1 MPISEDGGTTVYIR
15 QNTSTGGIQQSI
27 DQSTW
32 VDVSLP
38 YTVTNTNTNLGTL
51 TIIFDD
57 ITLTGGT
64 NRYFTCSSNYI
75 TFGSNTLRNDGSR
88 PVITISNIINYPG
101 LIKNNVPGYSYIT
114 IQNIIVD
121 GTTSTLANYAGWIAQ
136 SSFGTGATDIVIQ
149 NCSSMGNILN
159 SGGGIAGYA
168 TVGTNSSP
176 IQIIGCS
183 STGDIQQYGGGIV
196 GGRCRNS
203 TIERCYSTGSI
214 GSDAGGIAGVE
225 FGTGSNTICNIVN
238 CYNTGTTIDGGG
250 GIVGL
255 IAGYNNTS
263 GSVNITN
270 CYSTGNIINN
280 GGGIVARNAYPKV
293 NVQNCYTTGPISDG
307 AGGIYGANAETE
319 ATANHCYTSG
329 ISSGTGGGIFAG
341 SSDDNRSGS
350 SNNYSEENQGGS
362 GGWVTSHANMA
373 LTGIPISSDYGNV
386 WSRPDGFGQPYKLSN
401 SGYSPYSLSLVDTA
415 TYSIVAG
422 TGGSTSAPV
431 VPGYTN
437 FVILQINNQPKS
449 AYPYID
455 INSSTGVIT
464 TDSATPAGDYIIIIY
479 SSKNPYSVTEYTLH
493 VTAAPTPAPTIEL
506 ISCCDRPLYLKGADN
521 TTRAQIKSGNVLI
534 GATTKAPYPS
544 YSDWVYQKMALASK
558 R

>member
-32 VDVSLP
+32 IDVSLP
-38 YTVTNTNTNLGTL
+38 YNVTNTNTSVGVL

-75 TFGSNTLRNDGSR
+75 TFGSDTLRNDGSR
-88 PVITISNIINYPG
+88 PVIEISGVTNYPG
-101 LIKNNVPGYSYIT
+101 LIRNTSYSYIT
-114 IQNIIVD
+114 IQNIVVD
-121 GTTSTLANYAGWIAQ
+121 GTMSTLVGNAGWVAQ
-136 SSFGTGATDIVIQ
+136 SEFSSGATDNLIR
-149 NCSSMGNILN
+149 NCSSMGNISN
-159 SGGGIAGYA
+159 GSGGIAGYNIGL
-168 TVGTNSSP
+168 TSSSP

-214 GSDAGGIAGVE
+214 GNDAGGIAGVE
-225 FGTGSNTICNIVN
+225 FGTSPNTICNIVN
-238 CYNTGTTIDGGG
+238 CYSTGTTIDGGG

-255 IAGYNNTS
+255 NAGYNNTS
-263 GSVNITN
+263 SSVNITN

-280 GGGIVARNAYPKV
+280 GGGIVARDAYPKV

-307 AGGIYGANAETE
+307 AGGIYGANAATA
-319 ATANHCYTSG
+319 ATANNCYTSG

-341 SSDDNRSGS
+341 SSDDNRSDS

-362 GGWVTSHANMA
+362 GGWITSHAISA
-373 LTGIPISSDYGNV
+373 LIDYPTITDYGSV
-386 WSRPDGFGQPYKLSN
+386 WSRPDGVDQPYKLSN
-401 SGYSPYSLSLVDTA
+401 SGYSPYSLSLVDTV
-415 TYSIVAG
+415 TYNIAVG
-422 TGGSTSAPV
+422 GGSTPAPL
-431 VPGYTN
+431 VPGYT
-437 FVILQINNQPKS
+437 FIILQINDSPKS
-449 AYPYID
+449 AYPFID
-455 INSSTGVIT
+455 INNSTGVIT
-464 TDSATPAGDYIIIIY
+464 ADSNTPVGDYVIIVY

-493 VTAAPTPAPTIEL
+493 VTSGPTPTPTIEIL
-506 ISCCDRPLYLKGADN
+506 SCCDRPLYLKGADN

-544 YSDWVYQKMALASK
+544 YSDWVYRKMALASK